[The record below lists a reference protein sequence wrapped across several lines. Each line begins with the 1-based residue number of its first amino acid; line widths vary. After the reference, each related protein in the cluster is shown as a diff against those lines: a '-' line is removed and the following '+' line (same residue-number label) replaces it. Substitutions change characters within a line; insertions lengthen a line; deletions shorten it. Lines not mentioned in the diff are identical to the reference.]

1 MDYNPITTT
10 NPLDFNA
17 AEPQQ
22 EFDAIPHGTIA
33 KVRLTIKRGGYN
45 DLARGW
51 TDDCA
56 TRNPATG
63 AVYLNCQFVILE
75 QTSLQ
80 QAGLEQTS
88 LKHQYAGRKV
98 WSLIGLHSPKGSEWS
113 KMGNSFIRAI
123 LNSAR
128 GFAENDTSPEAIA
141 ARDIRSLAQLDG
153 LEFFARIDVE
163 ANKEKGTEKNII
175 QVALTKGRKDYPGA
189 LSTQGELQ
197 AALSGHLPDAASSW
211 AR

>member
-1 MDYNPITTT
+1 MDYYPINTT

-22 EFDAIPHGTIA
+22 EFNVIPHGTVA

-45 DLARGW
+45 DPARGW

-75 QTSLQ
+75 QTSL
-80 QAGLEQTS
+80 EQTS
-88 LKHQYAGRKV
+88 LEQASLEHKYAGRKV
-98 WSLIGLHSPKGSEWS
+98 WSLIGLHSPKGSEWGN
-113 KMGNSFIRAI
+113 MGNSFIRAI
-123 LNSAR
+123 LNSAK
-128 GFAENDTSPEAIA
+128 GFAEKDTSPEAIA
-141 ARDIRSLAQLDG
+141 ARDIRSLAELDG

-189 LSTQGELQ
+189 LSPQAELQ